1 MESSHTPLLQTFP
14 LPDTLTEAGLRLYL
28 REGEAPEKVSHD
40 ALLEALYLYT
50 GHRYTAGD
58 ILRRP
63 NEKPYLT
70 DGSVQFSVT
79 HSGGIWMACMS
90 PVPVG
95 LDLQIHKHKYSPGVA
110 GRYFHPTE
118 LALLDA
124 AKNDGTDTSLFFD
137 LWCARESYAK
147 YTGDGVAAMDK
158 SYSTTASP
166 IPLYKLT
173 FQQGYS
179 LYLCTLLPNHTN
191 SSSC

>member
-1 MESSHTPLLQTFP
+1 MESSNTHLLRQFP
-14 LPDTLTEAGLRLYL
+14 LPALLTDAGLRLYL
-28 REGEAPEKVSHD
+28 LEGDAPEKVSHN
-40 ALLEALYLYT
+40 ALLDALYLYT
-50 GHRYTAGD
+50 GRRYTAGD
-58 ILRRP
+58 IIRRP

-79 HSGGIWMACMS
+79 HSGGFWMVCMS

-166 IPLYKLT
+166 VPLHKLT
-173 FQQGYS
+173 FRQGYS
-179 LYLCTLLPNHTN
+179 LYLCTRLPDHTN